1 MEMAMSCQQPK
12 ERMPKEEWIWANRN
26 WMNSVLDEF
35 SIGCVKF
42 EVPIEEVGL
51 KNFFLYRSQK
61 YGIREARGSQ
71 WRKSSSK
78 GDWKK
83 AKK

>member
-1 MEMAMSCQQPK
+1 MFKCIVQRSMEMAMSCQQPK

-51 KNFFLYRSQK
+51 KKFFFIQK
-61 YGIREARGSQ
+61 LEI
-71 WRKSSSK
+71 W
-78 GDWKK
+78 D
-83 AKK
+83 